1 MTLDFEVRATRRP
14 LPRQLEVSSDWSSNS
29 SNEMAKATAA
39 SGSSSTRGAAVNSV
53 GSPQGRLAA
62 RGAFPP
68 SYSAKMPVNRYDV
81 TPLVNNQDEWR
92 YSKAPGS
99 RTSYTSASFESD
111 RSLESWPFSSFSTAA
126 SDEWKPREGR
136 QNTGSWDTSS
146 MGTSASSEHR
156 RLSYYSRQKP
166 SRDDDDS
173 RDNQRED
180 ERTRFAGR
188 RDSFVDVSP
197 LRYQRE
203 EMTSTRGSSSR
214 DHYRKENSFAAPSK
228 SMSASPRGNRPSG
241 ELNQERPFFSPFRL
255 TEPTSSAS
263 PDSRAESEDTDS
275 ESYQRSLSRRHMGDN
290 DSDSESES
298 KTHESFMSSSRM
310 SADGRESENVV
321 KTRRALFPSPPDS
334 PISVTPSDFSKS
346 HGQSSPPTLS
356 PSSPSEFIPATRT
369 SPMDSRARIEP
380 TSTAAAKPPSDPIAS
395 MAERREELYS
405 FRKKMR
411 EVFAR
416 VDEMVDAHREYFKS
430 DPGSGTPIF
439 DSEAAKE
446 TERLADVV
454 FADLADLRERFQE
467 LATDFKDSEVKNKAA
482 RLAKGGVTSASSAAR
497 RVREP
502 QSVMASDDDETDSSN
517 GDGSAETRTMSALSR
532 SKVQRQAS
540 SSPSTL
546 LDDVATN
553 ASAGSASASTS
564 SSPMFALSRF
574 QSHTEEEREEDGEVT
589 RSIVF
594 PEDDGDDDAI
604 SAAMNDNFS
613 QLSARMASRMTPLPR
628 YSMSSSL
635 QSKRS
640 EAVRSNKG
648 DRPEDGNVFQGT
660 LANALDIC

>member
-1 MTLDFEVRATRRP
+1 MTLDFEVRTTRRP
-14 LPRQLEVSSDWSSNS
+14 LPRQLEVSSDWSSSS
-29 SNEMAKATAA
+29 SNEAAKATAA
-39 SGSSSTRGAAVNSV
+39 SGSSSLARGAAVNSV
-53 GSPQGRLAA
+53 ASPQGRLAA

-81 TPLVNNQDEWR
+81 TPPVNNQDEWR
-92 YSKAPGS
+92 YSKAPGP

-111 RSLESWPFSSFSTAA
+111 RSLESRRFSSFSTAA
-126 SDEWKPREGR
+126 SDEWKPREGH
-136 QNTGSWDTSS
+136 QNVGSWDASS

-156 RLSYYSRQKP
+156 RLSSYYSRQKP
-166 SRDDDDS
+166 SKDDDDS

-180 ERTRFAGR
+180 ERIRFAGR

-203 EMTSTRGSSSR
+203 EMASTRGSR
-214 DHYRKENSFAAPSK
+214 GHYRKENSFAAPSK
-228 SMSASPRGNRPSG
+228 SMSASPRGNRPPG

-255 TEPTSSAS
+255 TESTSSTS
-263 PDSRAESEDTDS
+263 PDSRAESEDRDS
-275 ESYQRSLSRRHMGDN
+275 ESYQRFLSRRHMGDN

-298 KTHESFMSSSRM
+298 KTHDSFMSSSRL
-310 SADGRESENVV
+310 SADGRGSENGV
-321 KTRRALFPSPPDS
+321 KTRRVLFPPPPDS

-356 PSSPSEFIPATRT
+356 PSSPSKFVPVART

-380 TSTAAAKPPSDPIAS
+380 TSTAAAKPSSDPIAS
-395 MAERREELYS
+395 MVERREELYS

-446 TERLADVV
+446 AERLADVV

-467 LATDFKDSEVKNKAA
+467 LATDFKDSEAKDKAA
-482 RLAKGGVTSASSAAR
+482 RLTKGGVTSASSAAR
-497 RVREP
+497 RVRKP
-502 QSVMASDDDETDSSN
+502 QSVMASDDGETDSSN
-517 GDGSAETRTMSALSR
+517 DDGSAETRTISALSS
-532 SKVQRQAS
+532 SKAQRQPS
-540 SSPSTL
+540 SSPNTL
-546 LDDVATN
+546 LNNAATN
-553 ASAGSASASTS
+553 ASAGSASASNS
-564 SSPMFALSRF
+564 SSPMFASSRF
-574 QSHTEEEREEDGEVT
+574 HNHTEEEQEEDGEVT
-589 RSIVF
+589 RSTVF
-594 PEDDGDDDAI
+594 SEDDGDDDAV

-613 QLSARMASRMTPLPR
+613 QLSARMGSRMTPLQR
-628 YSMSSSL
+628 YSTSSSL
-635 QSKRS
+635 QSKSS
-640 EAVRSNKG
+640 ETVHSSKG
-648 DRPEDGNVFQGT
+648 DRSEDGNVFQGT